1 MRGPKPPKIEL
12 ADAERQAL
20 DELVRRHRTPQQI
33 ALRARIVLAANEGCN
48 NAQIVRQLD
57 VSIDMVRLWRARWL
71 ALSAASLDDLPVEE
85 RLSDLPRPGRPRVIT
100 DEQVCRIVA
109 LACEVPEQAGR
120 PITHWSE
127 REIADE
133 IKQRGI
139 LGEISPRHA
148 ARLLKR
154 GTSSHTAGATG

>member
-12 ADAERQAL
+12 TDAERQAL

-33 ALRARIVLAANEGCN
+33 ALRARIVLAANKGCN
-48 NAQIVRQLD
+48 NAQIARQLD

-71 ALSAASLDDLPVEE
+71 GLCPASLDDLPVED
-85 RLSDLPRPGRPRVIT
+85 RLCDVPRPGRPRAIT

-139 LGEISPRHA
+139 VAEISPRHA

-154 GTSSHTAGATG
+154 GTSSRTAGAIG